1 MLKVI
6 ESIDEI
12 LREISDETRNYA
24 DLFEILA
31 PGQGSHK
38 SKKRSFLHQYRA
50 IWPVRVL
57 RKFLV
62 LTLVGCARGLS
73 ESHQH
78 LLLWC
83 LP

>member
-6 ESIDEI
+6 KSIDEI

-38 SKKRSFLHQYRA
+38 SKK
-50 IWPVRVL
+50 
-57 RKFLV
+57 
-62 LTLVGCARGLS
+62 TLLS
-73 ESHQH
+73 PSISSN
-78 LLLWC
+78 LAC
-83 LP
+83 